1 MKTTKFSIADRLKS
15 FVFAF
20 EGIAAFFKK
29 EHNAWIHL
37 AASGIVIF
45 LAIVLKIS
53 AMEWIAICFAIGLV
67 WITEMLNTCVEKM
80 LDFMSTEINP
90 KIKLIKD
97 IAAGAVLVA
106 AIVALVIGAIVFFPY
121 INI

>member
-1 MKTTKFSIADRLKS
+1 MKTKKFSIADRLKS

-29 EHNAWIHL
+29 EQNAWIHL
-37 AASGIVIF
+37 LASAVVII

-67 WITEMLNTCVEKM
+67 WVTEMINTCMEKM

-90 KIKLIKD
+90 QIKLIKD

-106 AIVALVIGAIVFFPY
+106 AIVALVIGAIVFLPY